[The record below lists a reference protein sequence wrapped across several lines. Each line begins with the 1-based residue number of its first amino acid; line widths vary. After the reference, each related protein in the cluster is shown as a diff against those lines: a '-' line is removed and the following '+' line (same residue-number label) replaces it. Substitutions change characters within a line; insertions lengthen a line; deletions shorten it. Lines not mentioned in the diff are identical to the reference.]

1 MPGTI
6 LENLSNRKLI
16 VVLSIIF
23 LIQTISFLIGAF
35 IAPAP
40 SSPEQYIAIQCIP
53 ENSNEF
59 SIPRDHDGHRK
70 NCRQPE
76 SHEQNN
82 ITFAFQMPLPR
93 GGLQLDYSR
102 WMQNLLTL
110 IVPDVL
116 YDTRLSNS
124 GNADQSDQD
133 QHINATVMMDVRLAV
148 KNIGDK
154 DWKLYYH
161 RSNLKRTVTCHI
173 EGHKRKQGINYDC
186 DLIQL
191 FELQS
196 LYYDFY
202 LINLQFIANEKSENF
217 GFLNN
222 LSLVAI
228 HQNGGFT
235 KIWLSLKSVF
245 FIITLL
251 TFIWYLNR
259 IQQLKRDT
267 NLLEKCLILLGFG
280 ITQLN
285 VPIEFLN
292 LVMDM
297 EFMSFLCDIR
307 QGIFHCSL
315 LIFWIIFIG
324 EHLLD
329 DVSRVGLSSY
339 YKQLAIILIAYI
351 SLFVFESSE
360 RGIQVIDPF
369 YSIWEVDSNFA
380 MIFITITVLAAI
392 SYFFFLTYHLWLAF
406 RNISTKQQSLP
417 SMPTARRLIYQG
429 VIFRF
434 KFLLIATFVCAT
446 CTIIAYIMGQVSED
460 QWYWDD
466 QRSFLNSLQWSSAM
480 FTTVFALW
488 NCYVM
493 TLLILYAPSHKGMD
507 SSDTD
512 EMSVEFT
519 RLTDNDLND
528 GQARINYS
536 GISGRRQNPNP
547 KPQYEMSL
555 LQELATKRNIS

>member
-1 MPGTI
+1 
-6 LENLSNRKLI
+6 
-16 VVLSIIF
+16 
-23 LIQTISFLIGAF
+23 
-35 IAPAP
+35 
-40 SSPEQYIAIQCIP
+40 
-53 ENSNEF
+53 
-59 SIPRDHDGHRK
+59 
-70 NCRQPE
+70 
-76 SHEQNN
+76 
-82 ITFAFQMPLPR
+82 MPLPR

>member
-6 LENLSNRKLI
+6 LENLSNRKLLI
-16 VVLSIIF
+16 VLSIICF
-23 LIQTISFLIGAF
+23 IQIVSFLIGAF
-35 IAPAP
+35 ITPAP
-40 SSPEQYIAIQCIP
+40 SSPEQYIAIQCVP
-53 ENSNEF
+53 ERPEQF
-59 SIPRDHDGHRK
+59 SAPRDIGSSR
-70 NCRQPE
+70 NCRAPE
-76 SHEQNN
+76 SHDQHN

-93 GGLQLDYSR
+93 GGVQLDYSR

-110 IVPDVL
+110 IIPEVL
-116 YDTRLSNS
+116 YDERLS
-124 GNADQSDQD
+124 DSDPPGD
-133 QHINATVMMDVRLAV
+133 QHINASIIMNVRLGV
-148 KNIGDK
+148 KNIGDTE
-154 DWKLYYH
+154 WKEYYK
-161 RSNLKRTVTCHI
+161 RDRLKRTITCHI
-173 EGHKRKQGINYDC
+173 EGHKRKQGINYEC

-202 LINLQFIANEKSENF
+202 LINLQLISNEKSQHF

-245 FIITLL
+245 FVITLL
-251 TFIWYLNR
+251 TLIWYLNR
-259 IQQLKRDT
+259 INQLPRDT

-280 ITQLN
+280 ITQYN
-285 VPIEFLN
+285 IPVEFLS
-292 LVMDM
+292 LFIDV

-315 LIFWIIFIG
+315 LIFWIVFIG
-324 EHLLD
+324 EHLMD
-329 DVSRVGLSSY
+329 DVNRVGLSSY
-339 YKQLAIILIAYI
+339 YKQLIIILVAYI

-380 MIFITITVLAAI
+380 MIFITITVLGAI

-406 RNISTKQQSLP
+406 RNISTKQLILP

-434 KFLLIATFVCAT
+434 KFLLLGTFICAT
-446 CTIIAYIMGQVSED
+446 CTIIAYIMGQISED

-466 QRSFLNSLQWSSAM
+466 QRSFLSSLQWSSAM

-493 TLLILYAPSHKGMD
+493 TLLILYAPSHKGVD
-507 SSDTD
+507 SNTN

-519 RLTDNDLND
+519 RLTDYDLND
-528 GQARINYS
+528 CQARINYQS
-536 GISGRRQNPNP
+536 GNRTK
-547 KPQYEMSL
+547 KPPTCEMSL
-555 LQELATKRNIS
+555 LQDLATKHSIS